1 MSKIK
6 LESRF
11 ILAAIMGS
19 LINLLILGS
28 WFFFRIRPIFPEIE
42 NFKLNILNEEINQSY
57 SSYND
62 LETDIK
68 AVLEKNPVSIN
79 LEDINGKLIM
89 GKKIKNNF
97 SFLNKIVKVGDDVY
111 LLKIYFNNFINITWL
126 IVELLLLQ
134 IFVIAVI
141 FIFIIIYTRQTLL
154 KPIGSLIEDIRNYKL
169 GKKPKKRVIGN
180 ELDLIQNEFTNL
192 AYSLDEEKKE
202 QTRIIASI
210 SHDIK
215 TPLTSIIGYASLI
228 KDQNLNDETAQY
240 NEKIYT
246 KALNIKDIL
255 ATFDDYLLKEERILL
270 KKTMIQIKDIVNEL
284 NNDYKIEL
292 SNNNIEFIV
301 NTKIPN
307 ELIEIDVLKMKR
319 IFSNMISNSVR
330 YLKNSGKI
338 EIEIAS
344 DKKDYLFYVRDNGP
358 GVNEQLLK
366 KIFKPL
372 FTTDTSRKISGLGL
386 SIVKEFVEMHGGT
399 IKAYNKNGLVILFTI
414 PKNKS

>member
-1 MSKIK
+1 
-6 LESRF
+6 
-11 ILAAIMGS
+11 
-19 LINLLILGS
+19 
-28 WFFFRIRPIFPEIE
+28 
-42 NFKLNILNEEINQSY
+42 
-57 SSYND
+57 
-62 LETDIK
+62 
-68 AVLEKNPVSIN
+68 
-79 LEDINGKLIM
+79 
-89 GKKIKNNF
+89 
-97 SFLNKIVKVGDDVY
+97 
-111 LLKIYFNNFINITWL
+111 
-126 IVELLLLQ
+126 
-134 IFVIAVI
+134 
-141 FIFIIIYTRQTLL
+141 
-154 KPIGSLIEDIRNYKL
+154 
-169 GKKPKKRVIGN
+169 
-180 ELDLIQNEFTNL
+180 
-192 AYSLDEEKKE
+192 
-202 QTRIIASI
+202 
-210 SHDIK
+210 
-215 TPLTSIIGYASLI
+215 
-228 KDQNLNDETAQY
+228 
-240 NEKIYT
+240 
-246 KALNIKDIL
+246 
-255 ATFDDYLLKEERILL
+255 
-270 KKTMIQIKDIVNEL
+270 MIQIKDIVNEL

>member
-126 IVELLLLQ
+126 IIELLLLQ

-240 NEKIYT
+240 N
-246 KALNIKDIL
+246 
-255 ATFDDYLLKEERILL
+255 
-270 KKTMIQIKDIVNEL
+270 
-284 NNDYKIEL
+284 
-292 SNNNIEFIV
+292 
-301 NTKIPN
+301 
-307 ELIEIDVLKMKR
+307 
-319 IFSNMISNSVR
+319 
-330 YLKNSGKI
+330 
-338 EIEIAS
+338 
-344 DKKDYLFYVRDNGP
+344 
-358 GVNEQLLK
+358 
-366 KIFKPL
+366 
-372 FTTDTSRKISGLGL
+372 
-386 SIVKEFVEMHGGT
+386 
-399 IKAYNKNGLVILFTI
+399 
-414 PKNKS
+414 